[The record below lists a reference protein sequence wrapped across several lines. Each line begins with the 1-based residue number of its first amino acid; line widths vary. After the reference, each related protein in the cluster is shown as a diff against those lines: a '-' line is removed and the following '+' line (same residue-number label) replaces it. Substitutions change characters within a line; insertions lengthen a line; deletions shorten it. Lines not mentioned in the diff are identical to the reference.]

1 MEGRSEPIIW
11 SFNLAD
17 IPGYHMAPIS
27 RNGYTSRQS
36 DEEEDPTF
44 RDAVSTYGRNRWNNF
59 RNSFTEFWDIVRA
72 GGRGVR
78 GWFASDNDSD

>member
-1 MEGRSEPIIW
+1 MERSEPIVW

-17 IPGYHMAPIS
+17 LPGQMAPIS

-36 DEEEDPTF
+36 EEDEDPTF

-78 GWFASDNDSD
+78 GWFVNENDNEK